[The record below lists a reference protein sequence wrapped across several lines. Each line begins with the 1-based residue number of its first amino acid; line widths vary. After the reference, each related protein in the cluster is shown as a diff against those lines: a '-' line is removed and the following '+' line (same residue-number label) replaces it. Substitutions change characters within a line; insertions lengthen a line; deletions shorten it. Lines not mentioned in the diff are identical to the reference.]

1 LWEPPARVA
10 GGRNSAG
17 GGGGAGEEVNSS
29 MGKGRRRPGRGR
41 GWGGC
46 VAPLS
51 LSASVF
57 WDTRGPVRSEA
68 VLFQNSGRQLTM
80 YYYKVMN
87 LSDDSNNFTSI
98 IILL

>member
-1 LWEPPARVA
+1 
-10 GGRNSAG
+10 
-17 GGGGAGEEVNSS
+17 

-80 YYYKVMN
+80 YYYKVGFN
-87 LSDDSNNFTSI
+87 QGAGVGKEATSNPARRNRQSVRQR
-98 IILL
+98 LVP